1 MLIAELHPR
10 SRVGIGEQPRSGE
23 GGRGGVAEARMKSL
37 TGQLLIAMP
46 QMMDPRFARSVVYV
60 WWHSGDE
67 GAMGFVV
74 NKPLASLTMDE
85 LLTHLKVESMSLDR
99 SRPVHFGGLVE
110 PGRGFVLHTPDY
122 REEATLVVGDGF
134 AVTATLE
141 ILRAIGRGEG
151 PRRSLLALG
160 YAGWAPGQLDAE
172 MQANGWLAVPADAG
186 LVFDDDFDAKWQRA
200 LAKLGIDL
208 TMLSTD
214 AGHA

>member
-1 MLIAELHPR
+1 MN
-10 SRVGIGEQPRSGE
+10 
-23 GGRGGVAEARMKSL
+23 SL

-60 WWHSGDE
+60 CAHSGDE
-67 GAMGFVV
+67 GAMGLVV

-85 LLTHLKVESMSLDR
+85 LLTHLKVESTSRNR
-99 SRPVHFGGLVE
+99 SRPVHFGGPVE

-122 REEATLVVGDGF
+122 REEATLVVGDDF